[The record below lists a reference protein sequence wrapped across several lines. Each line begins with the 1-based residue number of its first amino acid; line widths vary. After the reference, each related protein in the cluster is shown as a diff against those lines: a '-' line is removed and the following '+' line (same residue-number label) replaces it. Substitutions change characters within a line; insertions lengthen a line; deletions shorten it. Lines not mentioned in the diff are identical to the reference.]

1 MRSFILKAA
10 FAAVLISTPFA
21 SALARDHDMHGG
33 RGPNF
38 SDHSGDGDDTNSSA
52 PISGQ
57 PQMRPVGV
65 VLSELRSDG
74 ARIASDRHMKL
85 ITTAEARAL
94 NGEDAAIRRTA
105 VAEAGYSGLLPS
117 GEFNQLQAEVAT
129 LNGQINHDA
138 AHG

>member
-10 FAAVLISTPFA
+10 CAAILISTPVA
-21 SALARDHDMHGG
+21 SALARDHDMHGA
-33 RGPNF
+33 REPRL

-57 PQMRPVGV
+57 SHMRPVGV

-94 NGEDAAIRRTA
+94 NGEDAAIRKTA
-105 VAEAGYSGLLPS
+105 VAEAGYAGLLPS

-129 LNGQINHDA
+129 LDSQINHDA